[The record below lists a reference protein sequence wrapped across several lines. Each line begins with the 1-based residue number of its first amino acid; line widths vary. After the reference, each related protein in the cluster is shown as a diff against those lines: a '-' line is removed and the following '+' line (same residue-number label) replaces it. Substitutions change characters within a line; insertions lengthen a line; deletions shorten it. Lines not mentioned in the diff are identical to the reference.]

1 MVKFI
6 AGLAVGMALVQ
17 FFTTSDGKV
26 LKEKLTKYIN
36 EQTDTDK
43 ADNTIIDIP
52 KEQE

>member
-17 FFTTSDGKV
+17 FFATSDGKV
-26 LKEKLTKYIN
+26 LKEKLTKYIT
-36 EQTDTDK
+36 EQTDTAEAVD
-43 ADNTIIDIP
+43 TIIDIP